1 MKIKE
6 IAFVC
11 CAVSDMSRARAFY
24 ERVLGLKPNA
34 PVGPD
39 PYCIEYDVGAG
50 TFAIERNPDW
60 PVSPDGMSVTFEVED
75 FEAAVR
81 HLRDHGIA
89 FFLGPTE
96 TKVCHWAAFRDPD
109 GNALSFTS
117 ESESHSFHFFL
128 TFELIEQ
135 VSRVIKCQ
143 P

>member
-1 MKIKE
+1 
-6 IAFVC
+6 
-11 CAVSDMSRARAFY
+11 MSRARAFH
-24 ERVLGLKPNA
+24 ECILGLKPNA

-60 PVSPDGMSVTFEVED
+60 PVSPDGMSVTFEVEH

-109 GNALSFTS
+109 GNRL
-117 ESESHSFHFFL
+117 
-128 TFELIEQ
+128 
-135 VSRVIKCQ
+135 VIHRRK
-143 P
+143 

>member
-11 CAVSDMSRARAFY
+11 CGVSDMSRARAFY
-24 ERVLGLKPNA
+24 EGVLGLKPNA

-39 PYCIEYDVGAG
+39 THYIEYDIGVG

-75 FEAAVR
+75 FDGALR
-81 HLRDHGIA
+81 HLRDHNVR

-96 TKVCHWAAFRDPD
+96 TKVCRWAAFRDPD
-109 GNALSFTS
+109 RNRL
-117 ESESHSFHFFL
+117 
-128 TFELIEQ
+128 
-135 VSRVIKCQ
+135 VIHKRK
-143 P
+143 

>member
-24 ERVLGLKPNA
+24 QGILGLKPNA

-60 PVSPDGMSVTFEVED
+60 PVSPDGMSITFEVD
-75 FEAAVR
+75 D
-81 HLRDHGIA
+81 L
-89 FFLGPTE
+89 
-96 TKVCHWAAFRDPD
+96 K
-109 GNALSFTS
+109 ALSGTYATTISPSSSDRLKRRSAIGRRFAIPTGIDSSFIS
-117 ESESHSFHFFL
+117 ESESP
-128 TFELIEQ
+128 
-135 VSRVIKCQ
+135 K
-143 P
+143 

>member
-1 MKIKE
+1 MKIKD

-11 CAVSDMSRARAFY
+11 CAVSDMNHARDFY
-24 ERVLGLKPNA
+24 EGILGLKPNA

-75 FEAAVR
+75 FEAALK
-81 HLRDHGIA
+81 HLREHDVA

-109 GNALSFTS
+109 GNRL
-117 ESESHSFHFFL
+117 
-128 TFELIEQ
+128 
-135 VSRVIKCQ
+135 VIHKRK
-143 P
+143 

>member
-50 TFAIERNPDW
+50 TFAIERTRIGPFL
-60 PVSPDGMSVTFEVED
+60 PT
-75 FEAAVR
+75 ACQI
-81 HLRDHGIA
+81 HLKSRILMPLLGTCATMCIA
-89 FFLGPTE
+89 FFLRPTE
-96 TKVCHWAAFRDPD
+96 TKVC
-109 GNALSFTS
+109 
-117 ESESHSFHFFL
+117 
-128 TFELIEQ
+128 
-135 VSRVIKCQ
+135 
-143 P
+143 

>member
-24 ERVLGLKPNA
+24 ERILGLKPNA

-75 FEAAVR
+75 FDAAVR

-109 GNALSFTS
+109 GNRL
-117 ESESHSFHFFL
+117 
-128 TFELIEQ
+128 
-135 VSRVIKCQ
+135 VIHRRK
-143 P
+143 

>member
-24 ERVLGLKPNA
+24 EGILGLRPNA

-50 TFAIERNPDW
+50 TVAIERNPDW
-60 PVSPDGMSVTFEVED
+60 PVSPDGMSVTFEVDD
-75 FEAAVR
+75 FKGAVR
-81 HLRDHGIA
+81 HLREHDIA
-89 FFLGPTE
+89 FFFGPAE

-109 GNALSFTS
+109 GNRL
-117 ESESHSFHFFL
+117 
-128 TFELIEQ
+128 
-135 VSRVIKCQ
+135 VIHKRK
-143 P
+143 